1 MDNPWSS
8 PIRAW
13 ATADVW
19 YACFIAHLGPLQ
31 APPMD
36 LTTTAAHAAI
46 RAADTVI
53 LVDPRRPGWSMP
65 LEVTVDD
72 RRGGGTLEI
81 PVDSTDRN
89 VVRSWRDAV
98 MRMRD
103 QSSV

>member
-1 MDNPWSS
+1 
-8 PIRAW
+8 
-13 ATADVW
+13 
-19 YACFIAHLGPLQ
+19 
-31 APPMD
+31 MD
-36 LTTTAAHAAI
+36 LTTIAAHAAI

-53 LVDPRRPGWSMP
+53 LIDPHRPGWSMP

-89 VVRSWRDAV
+89 IVRSWRDTV

-103 QSSV
+103 DSPA